1 MFCENCCIWRC
12 ILDASMESDV
22 LHIQLLLCHLSRPNK
37 PKSQKLEK
45 RNFIAGPC
53 KMTDGSYFKSPK
65 PSKVFSKTLSKA
77 RWRRGMASCCQFLG
91 VGILC
96 SYKCP
101 HRSGH
106 DSPVNLQEDK
116 CYSLFCNFLI
126 STWMKT
132 CYTFKDSFDNGLP
145 YISQATGNTQL
156 VAKIIW

>member
-1 MFCENCCIWRC
+1 MILTPFRLSQITCFTLHNSLKYFPSVSTSCPGCEDLSPTSPPQLGAGWSCSLSFFSLLSFILLSCAWNHVFFSSGQGLLPVFSWYSVTNAAICRC

-77 RWRRGMASCCQFLG
+77 R
-91 VGILC
+91 
-96 SYKCP
+96 
-101 HRSGH
+101 
-106 DSPVNLQEDK
+106 
-116 CYSLFCNFLI
+116 
-126 STWMKT
+126 
-132 CYTFKDSFDNGLP
+132 
-145 YISQATGNTQL
+145 
-156 VAKIIW
+156 